1 MSSPPVRPSNTI
13 SKLNTSV
20 DGGRRYKGILT
31 FTGPTELTGK
41 VTIDPGYLLDDV
53 VPTEFGARRHER
65 SPSPGDE
72 PIPCEFGIY
81 RLRGLDYYVHS
92 VTKPGTNKLVIPP
105 TMEAPSSKYVASPI
119 TKAQSLAFP
128 QARASRT
135 SVAIGLSAL
144 SSFHQILFPSNP

>member
-20 DGGRRYKGILT
+20 DGGHRYKGILT
-31 FTGPTELTGK
+31 FTGPTELSGK

-53 VPTEFGARRHER
+53 VPTEFGVRRHER
-65 SPSPGDE
+65 SPNPGDE

-92 VTKPGTNKLVIPP
+92 VVKPGTNKLVIPP
-105 TMEAPSSKYVASPI
+105 PWKAAPRELQETRLSLSNHRFTNKMPPGLRSCGTAS
-119 TKAQSLAFP
+119 
-128 QARASRT
+128 
-135 SVAIGLSAL
+135 
-144 SSFHQILFPSNP
+144 H